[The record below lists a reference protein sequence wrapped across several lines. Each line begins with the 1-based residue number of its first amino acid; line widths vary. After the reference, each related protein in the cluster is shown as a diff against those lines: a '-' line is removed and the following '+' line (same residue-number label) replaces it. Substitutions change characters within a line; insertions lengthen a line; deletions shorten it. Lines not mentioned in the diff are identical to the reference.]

1 MNPDIIG
8 WLCVLLMLSL
18 IGLTWWAVYTFV
30 PPPPPKPPK
39 VSRPRPFAYVEPRES
54 VDAHLTRGLITIL
67 LLDLFCGR
75 RDH

>member
-1 MNPDIIG
+1 MAD
-8 WLCVLLMLSL
+8 L
-18 IGLTWWAVYTFV
+18 IGIAVYLGVFGLICWAVYSFL
-30 PPPPPKPPK
+30 PPSPPKPPK

-67 LLDLFCGR
+67 LLDLFCGP

>member
-1 MNPDIIG
+1 MAYLIG
-8 WLCVLLMLSL
+8 IAVYLGVFSL
-18 IGLTWWAVYTFV
+18 ICWAVYSFL
-30 PPPPPKPPK
+30 PPSPPKAPK